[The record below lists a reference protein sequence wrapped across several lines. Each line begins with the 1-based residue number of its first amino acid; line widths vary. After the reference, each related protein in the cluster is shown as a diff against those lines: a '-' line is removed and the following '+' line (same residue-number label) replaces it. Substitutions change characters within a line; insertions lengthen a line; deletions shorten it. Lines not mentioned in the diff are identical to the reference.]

1 MFIEEL
7 GFTINNFNKTISV
20 FGFYS
25 IEDGKAVNGYFYNR
39 YSTNTKETLLQYQ
52 SLVQPEILEKLLP
65 AKSEKYSKGLDN
77 FYIRKL
83 IPRSDGGVLV
93 AAEKF
98 TRVEQRYNYY
108 INNMPMEGVRII
120 YNYDDVVLWSINS
133 DGSIHFTDIVRK
145 KQSAVGE
152 IGNAGVAIV
161 PTKDY
166 VYILYNSDLD
176 RDGNVMLHTINY
188 QGKADEKI
196 IIKNTSFNIS
206 LVPSEFRQVSENSM
220 IASTIRDK
228 LFTLVRIKF

>member
-1 MFIEEL
+1 
-7 GFTINNFNKTISV
+7 
-20 FGFYS
+20 
-25 IEDGKAVNGYFYNR
+25 
-39 YSTNTKETLLQYQ
+39 
-52 SLVQPEILEKLLP
+52 LP

-83 IPRSDGGVLV
+83 IPRSDGGILV